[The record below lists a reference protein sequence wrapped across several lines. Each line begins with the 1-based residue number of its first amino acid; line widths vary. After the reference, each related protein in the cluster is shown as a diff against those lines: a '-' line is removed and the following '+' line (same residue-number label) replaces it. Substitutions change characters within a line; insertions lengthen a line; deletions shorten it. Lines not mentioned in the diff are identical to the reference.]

1 MQRLAIAGA
10 GGFSKE
16 VFLTVMDINKAAPTW
31 EFIGFFDDRVAK
43 GRFFMDHKVLGNLS
57 DLDKIDEET
66 NVIIAAGKSS
76 NILSILRQLR
86 SDKLKFPNIFHP
98 SCQFIHFESLNIGE
112 GNIVQ
117 LFSSLSA
124 GNIIGNFNVFN
135 AGVRVG
141 HDTVIGNYNTFATS
155 TLISGGVTIGDR
167 NDFGMNS
174 GIIQYKKVGNDNV
187 IAPMAVLFKS
197 VKDNGHY
204 MGVPAMSTGVERLT

>member
-16 VFLTVMDINKAAPTW
+16 VFLTVMDINKTASRW
-31 EFIGFFDDRVAK
+31 DFIGFFDDNIPK
-43 GRFFMDHKVLGNLS
+43 GKFFMDYEVLGNMN
-57 DLDKIDEET
+57 DLNGINEATE
-66 NVIIAAGKSS
+66 VIIAAGKST
-76 NILSILRQLR
+76 NILSIFKQLC
-86 SDKLKFPNIFHP
+86 SDKLTFPNIIHP
-98 SCQFIHFESLNIGE
+98 SCQFIHFESLHIGE
-112 GNIVQ
+112 GNIIQ
-117 LFSSLSA
+117 PFSSLSA
-124 GNIIGNFNVFN
+124 DNIVGNFNVFN

-174 GIIQYKKVGNDNV
+174 GIIQYKKVGNNNV
-187 IAPMAVLFKS
+187 IAPLAVLFKS

-204 MGVPAMSTGVERLT
+204 MGVPAMSTGVEQIN